1 MSVSTQVNDIADTE
15 YVPMV
20 VRLPPFVNLTD
31 DQFFD
36 FCQVNRDLRIEQNE
50 FGELIIMPPAGGDSS
65 QRNAEIT
72 IQLGIW
78 AKRDGTGITFD
89 SSAGFRLPNGAT
101 RSPDAAWLRLSRWNA
116 LTAKQ
121 RRKFVPLCPDFV
133 IELRSP
139 TDSLATLQDKMQEYL
154 ENGAEMGLL
163 VDPEQRRVHVY
174 RRGLEIRIL
183 EDPKA
188 VACDPVLPGFV
199 LDLRE
204 IW

>member
-1 MSVSTQVNDIADTE
+1 MTMSVSTQENDIADTE

-20 VRLPPFVNLTD
+20 VHLPPFVNLTD

-50 FGELIIMPPAGGDSS
+50 FGELIIMPPAGGESS

-101 RSPDAAWLRLSRWNA
+101 SISRCGLVA
-116 LTAKQ
+116 TVAMERVDGETKEEV
-121 RRKFVPLCPDFV
+121 RAVVP
-133 IELRSP
+133 
-139 TDSLATLQDKMQEYL
+139 
-154 ENGAEMGLL
+154 
-163 VDPEQRRVHVY
+163 
-174 RRGLEIRIL
+174 
-183 EDPKA
+183 
-188 VACDPVLPGFV
+188 
-199 LDLRE
+199 
-204 IW
+204 